1 MPLSDEHTS
10 VVDALGQPQFEY
22 LGLQPSLQEV
32 LQLETEHVI
41 ELHAGLVQHSDT
53 HQPSQEGVA
62 FKQSPERER
71 ERERE
76 GGREGNQI
84 TGTPSITIRSRN
96 LHKSLRITKR
106 ISNSTCALIVK
117 K

>member
-1 MPLSDEHTS
+1 MPLSDEYPS
-10 VVDALGQPQFEY
+10 VVDALGQPKFEY

-71 ERERE
+71 ERER
-76 GGREGNQI
+76 GREIKLLVLPASLLGQETNTNPCDSPKGSQI
-84 TGTPSITIRSRN
+84 
-96 LHKSLRITKR
+96 LLV
-106 ISNSTCALIVK
+106 L
-117 K
+117 